1 MISILACKRKMI
13 SRQIVHPS
21 TSLWCNLHFVG
32 LQCRTLFKKKKGK
45 RKVKEKNPTKPVV
58 VIRLETVTSKML
70 ILHTF
75 A

>member
-1 MISILACKRKMI
+1 VPYVI
-13 SRQIVHPS
+13 Q
-21 TSLWCNLHFVG
+21 
-32 LQCRTLFKKKKGK
+32 KKKKGK